1 MDLRKLPTSLPPVPS
16 VLPNASGTPNNPR
29 AKPAGPDFQSRLNS
43 QSRPH
48 LLPPDPVSTQALSES
63 IANLSRRPDVEVM
76 LQSLA
81 WRKNARSASCGNDLI
96 ADVPCWG
103 GLNAAAIAV
112 ALSGSTLIWVPFEPI
127 RAPLQSPHF
136 RVLRRRKAV
145 AAEGLPA
152 GRPLSSTE
160 LPNQ

>member
-1 MDLRKLPTSLPPVPS
+1 MDLRKLLTSLPPGPS
-16 VLPNASGTPNNPR
+16 VLSNASGTPNNPR
-29 AKPAGPDFQSRLNS
+29 AKPAGPDFQSQLNS

-48 LLPPDPVSTQALSES
+48 LLRPDPVNTQVLSES
-63 IANLSRRPDVEVM
+63 IANLSRRPDVEAM

-112 ALSGSTLIWVPFEPI
+112 ALSGSTLIWVPFEPV
-127 RAPLQSPHF
+127 RAPLRSPYF
-136 RVLRRRKAV
+136 RILRRRKAV
-145 AAEGLPA
+145 SDEGLPA
-152 GRPLSSTE
+152 GGPPSSTE
-160 LPNQ
+160 LPSQ